1 MCTAIVLVAHCAYRK
16 VHFIGVCVEAGSNG
30 VQARRH
36 FPQGPPHWQQ
46 RYRTSVTPWRRRSL
60 RPSSPKGR
68 ASAAV
73 IETISHGEQVDIH
86 SLIPASGYTIVEF
99 EADF

>member
-1 MCTAIVLVAHCAYRK
+1 MRTLIGLAVFFVIVLVGLVGFVVMKESERGAQR
-16 VHFIGVCVEAGSNG
+16 S
-30 VQARRH
+30 
-36 FPQGPPHWQQ
+36 GP
-46 RYRTSVTPWRRRSL
+46 V
-60 RPSSPKGR
+60 GR

-73 IETISHGEQVDIH
+73 IETISHGEEVDIA

>member
-1 MCTAIVLVAHCAYRK
+1 MRTLVGLAVLFAIVLCGL
-16 VHFIGVCVEAGSNG
+16 IGFVVMKES
-30 VQARRH
+30 
-36 FPQGPPHWQQ
+36 
-46 RYRTSVTPWRRRSL
+46 RRSL